1 MRNCF
6 CIRPQNEMARLRSL
20 LGTAISDMVLKMSS
34 KLQLVSMSQSGTF
47 ERCNVAH
54 KNQRDQRR
62 IYESPSGSL
71 KSLPRPLW
79 PLVESR
85 MWTHITIGESAADIF
100 RLDGVRQPP
109 LYLKVSPLRPWR
121 DLLQEKERL
130 EWLHGKLPVPEVL
143 AYETDGREEYMI
155 LSALP
160 GRDAAS
166 LCGVR
171 SDDELVML
179 LAQGL
184 RLIHAVP
191 IEQCPFDMSLDQTI
205 NEAKRNERRGLVEDS
220 NIDDERRRPPAA
232 ELFEELLSTRPADE
246 DLVFT
251 HGDYCLPNVLI
262 RGEEVTGFV
271 DWGSAGIADR
281 YKDIAL
287 VVESLQRNTGRDL
300 QTTFCKEYGLA
311 KPSAQKIKYYSLLD
325 EL

>member
-1 MRNCF
+1 M
-6 CIRPQNEMARLRSL
+6 
-20 LGTAISDMVLKMSS
+20 
-34 KLQLVSMSQSGTF
+34 
-47 ERCNVAH
+47 
-54 KNQRDQRR
+54 
-62 IYESPSGSL
+62 ESPSGSL
-71 KSLPRPLW
+71 KSLPRPLR
-79 PLVESR
+79 PLVEGR
-85 MWTHITIGESAADIF
+85 RWTLITIGESAADIF
-100 RLDGVRQPP
+100 RLDGTRQSP
-109 LYLKVSPLRPWR
+109 LYLKVSPLRPRR
-121 DLLQEKERL
+121 DLLREKERL
-130 EWLHGKLPVPEVL
+130 EWLHGRLPVPEVF
-143 AYETDGREEYMI
+143 AYETDGREEYMV

-184 RLIHAVP
+184 RLIHSVP

-205 NEAKRNERRGLVEDS
+205 NQAKRNGRRGLVEDT
-220 NIDDERRRPPAA
+220 NFDCEHRRYSAA
-232 ELFEELLSTRPADE
+232 EVLEELLSTRPADE

-262 RGEEVTGFV
+262 DGEEVTGFV

-300 QTTFCKEYGLA
+300 QATFCKEYGLTR
-311 KPSAQKIKYYSLLD
+311 PSAEKIKYYSLLD